1 MPRTKRQFE
10 ELRSKKIAL
19 IERTAMECFASK
31 GFHGT
36 SINYIAKKAGISTG
50 LTYNYFP
57 SKDDLLTSIYL
68 KGMNR
73 IFDPVGQLKTINEK
87 DFRAFIDHVFTE
99 MESNIKFWKLYF
111 IVMGQPDIFAKYQE
125 HIMKAIAPLIVK
137 MSGYFRRKGISD
149 PETETRLLFSMLDG
163 ICMNYLIDSEHYPL
177 NKVRKKI
184 LKQYGQ

>member
-1 MPRTKRQFE
+1 MPRTKKQFE
-10 ELRSKKIAL
+10 EIRNNRIAL

-36 SINYIAKKAGISTG
+36 SINFIAKKAGISAG

-57 SKDDLLTSIYL
+57 GKDDLLTSIYL
-68 KGMNR
+68 KGMKR
-73 IFDPVGQLKTINEK
+73 IFDPVEQLKTINEK

-99 MESNIKFWKLYF
+99 MERNIQFWKLYF
-111 IVMGQPDIFAKYQE
+111 IVMSQPDIFAKYQE

-137 MSGYFRRKGISD
+137 MSSYFRKKGISE

-184 LKQYGQ
+184 LKRYEQ